1 MALPKISAYAMP
13 EASELPSNRASWP
26 LSAGRAALLVHD
38 MQGYFVKAFPPDES
52 PVRELIANVRLLC
65 DAARALG
72 MPIYYS
78 AQPGDQDQ
86 ESRGLLADFWGPGLS
101 RAPADQ
107 SIIAELGPHEGP
119 NEIQLTKH
127 RYSAFQKTELLA
139 SLRERGKDQLV
150 ICGVY
155 AHLGCLLT
163 AGEAF
168 MNDIAPFF
176 VADAVA
182 DFTAELHQMSLR
194 YAAGRCAVT
203 LSTEQALA
211 SLAPVPLRDG
221 GAIIEQLRS
230 ELAELLDEGDA
241 ASISSQESLFDRGL
255 DSIRLMMLVER
266 FQQRGAPVTFG
277 DLAEQP
283 TLLAWATLIDS
294 HSRVG

>member
-13 EASELPSNRASWP
+13 EPSELPSNRATWP
-26 LSAGRAALLVHD
+26 LLAGRAALLVHD
-38 MQGYFVKAFPPDES
+38 MQGYFVKAFPAGES
-52 PVRELIANVRLLC
+52 PVRELIANVRRLC
-65 DAARALG
+65 DAARASG

-78 AQPGDQDQ
+78 AQPGDQAQ
-86 ESRGLLADFWGPGLS
+86 ESRGLLSDFWGPGLS
-101 RAPADQ
+101 AAPSDQ
-107 SIIAELGPHEGP
+107 SIISELTPREGP

-139 SLRERGKDQLV
+139 SLRARGKDQLI

-203 LSTEQALA
+203 LSTEQALTA
-211 SLAPVPLRDG
+211 LTPTLLG
-221 GAIIEQLRS
+221 EQGALIEQLRA
-230 ELAELLDEGDA
+230 ELAELLDEADA
-241 ASISSQESLFDRGL
+241 ASIAPHESLFDRGL
-255 DSIRLMMLVER
+255 DSIRLMMLVDR
-266 FQQRGAPVTFG
+266 FQQRGAPITFG

-283 TLLAWATLIDS
+283 TLLAWATLLDT
-294 HSRVG
+294 HSRLR